1 MRFYKT
7 RRYLGIKY
15 QQTTLYGASL
25 EEARKSGIKEAWTRT
40 GRPYAICDADEW
52 IELPACPAQAADVF
66 LKVVGEMNF
75 RVTSRVTIE
84 SKENV
89 PALFG
94 AGYEL
99 ITCQVINDLH

>member
-7 RRYLGIKY
+7 RRYLGVKY
-15 QQTTLYGASL
+15 QQTTLYGAAL
-25 EEARKSGIKEAWTRT
+25 EEARASGVKEAWTRT

-52 IELPACPAQAADVF
+52 IELPACTAQAADVF

-89 PALFG
+89 AALFE
-94 AGYEL
+94 AGCEL
-99 ITCQVINDLH
+99 ITCEVINDQH

>member
-7 RRYLGIKY
+7 RRYLGVKY

-25 EEARKSGIKEAWTRT
+25 EEARASGVKEAWTRT

-52 IELPACPAQAADVF
+52 IELPASPAEAADVF
-66 LKVVGEMNF
+66 LKVAGEMNF

-89 PALFG
+89 AALFG
-94 AGYEL
+94 AGCEL
-99 ITCQVINDLH
+99 ITC

>member
-7 RRYLGIKY
+7 RRYLGVKY
-15 QQTTLYGASL
+15 QQATLYGAAL
-25 EEARKSGIKEAWTRT
+25 EEARKSGVEEAWTHT

-52 IELPACPAQAADVF
+52 IELPASAAQAADVF

-84 SKENV
+84 SKEHV
-89 PALFG
+89 AALFG
-94 AGYEL
+94 AGCEL
-99 ITCQVINDLH
+99 ITC